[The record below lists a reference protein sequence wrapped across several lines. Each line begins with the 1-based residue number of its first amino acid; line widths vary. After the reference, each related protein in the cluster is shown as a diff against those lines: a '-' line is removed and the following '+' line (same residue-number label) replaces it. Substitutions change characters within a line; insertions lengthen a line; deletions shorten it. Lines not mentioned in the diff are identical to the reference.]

1 MEVIKDQTNSYDQ
14 MLIVDK
20 FEIVIDYLY
29 PIAQSIPKR
38 HGVYKEALLHCFVE
52 QLKLFHLAG
61 KTGQISK
68 LNDADSGLA
77 YLRNLLR
84 LLSKPYV
91 RAMTIHQVQT
101 AQVLIAEVGK
111 IMGAWVVKVKRK
123 GQAG

>member
-38 HGVYKEALLHCFVE
+38 HGVYKEALLQCFVE

-91 RAMTIHQVQT
+91 KAMTIHQVQT

>member
-14 MLIVDK
+14 MLIVEK
-20 FEIVIDYLY
+20 FELVIDYLY
-29 PIAQSIPKR
+29 PITQSIPNK
-38 HGVYKEALLHCFVE
+38 HGVIKKMLLQCLIE
-52 QLKLFHLAG
+52 QLKLFHIAG

-84 LLSKPYV
+84 LLSKPYM
-91 RAMTIHQVQT
+91 RAMTIHQVET

>member
-1 MEVIKDQTNSYDQ
+1 MAVIKDQTNSYDQ

-20 FEIVIDYLY
+20 FEVVFDYLY
-29 PIAQSIPKR
+29 PIAQSIPNK
-38 HGVYKEALLHCFVE
+38 HKVVKEMLLLCLVTQF
-52 QLKLFHLAG
+52 KLFHLAG

-68 LNDADSGLA
+68 LNDADSEIA

-84 LLSKPYV
+84 LLSKPYM
-91 RAMTIHQVQT
+91 RAMTIHQVET